1 MIARQ
6 AGFRKFRKSLAEF
19 LSRVVS
25 AAAELNSL
33 YTSDLIPILQA
44 WVVTMSTSP
53 LRSFRHT
60 ATVVALNVETA
71 LCEVGASVEKE
82 KETVTRQ
89 LEGERKKK
97 RNAERVKELETKSAE
112 VNERRTKLKEY
123 LKEFFDGWVPHYCTT
138 PYFH

>member
-1 MIARQ
+1 M
-6 AGFRKFRKSLAEF
+6 
-19 LSRVVS
+19 
-25 AAAELNSL
+25 
-33 YTSDLIPILQA
+33 PILQA

-71 LCEVGASVEKE
+71 LCEVAASVEKE

-97 RNAERVKELETKSAE
+97 RNTERVKELETKSIE

-123 LKEFFDGWVPHYCTT
+123 LKEFFDG
-138 PYFH
+138 

>member
-1 MIARQ
+1 
-6 AGFRKFRKSLAEF
+6 
-19 LSRVVS
+19 
-25 AAAELNSL
+25 
-33 YTSDLIPILQA
+33 
-44 WVVTMSTSP
+44 MSTSP

-82 KETVTRQ
+82 KETVARQ

-97 RNAERVKELETKSAE
+97 RNIERVKELETKSTE

-123 LKEFFDGWVPHYCTT
+123 LKEFFDG
-138 PYFH
+138 